1 MARALHCRDKLIE
14 AGPALVS
21 ELSLDAVLQRII
33 ELAVKITGA
42 RVYGIGFACPRAGAV
57 NE

>member
-1 MARALHCRDKLIE
+1 MHCRDKLIE
-14 AGPALVS
+14 AGPALAS

-42 RVYGIGFACPRAGAV
+42 RVMASDLLALSGCR
-57 NE
+57 E